1 MNNNFTTNQCLLHY
15 DPSTNTGE
23 AEMYNRAITESKS
36 SQIILCSNASKH
48 NRSRSYNRSSKRN
61 MHTTLLNANPSNF
74 RDIVQRF
81 TGRSSGIDVFV
92 GRKGPVTL
100 DFRSPASVTEE
111 VIFPTS
117 GDVQNQY
124 CSIDTHVVDRE
135 SHGTCEWEGKHT
147 AASCEMGQLS
157 DDSEGY
163 GGCDDYYAHD
173 HDDDL
178 IREYLKNSSFD
189 GVITMDCDEFY
200 LDAVMVEE
208 FLMKD
213 LDI

>member
-1 MNNNFTTNQCLLHY
+1 MNNNFRPNQCLLHY
-15 DPSTNTGE
+15 DPSIKTGE
-23 AEMYNRAITESKS
+23 AQMYNMAITESES

-48 NRSRSYNRSSKRN
+48 NRSRSYNKSSKRN

-81 TGRSSGIDVFV
+81 TGRSSGIDVSV

-100 DFRSPASVTEE
+100 DFRSPASVSTE
-111 VIFPTS
+111 VIFPSS
-117 GDVQNQY
+117 GDVQNQDY
-124 CSIDTHVVDRE
+124 AIDMQVVARE
-135 SHGTCEWEGKHT
+135 SHGTCEWEGKQT

-163 GGCDDYYAHD
+163 GGCDDNYAHD
-173 HDDDL
+173 DDDDL
-178 IREYLKNSSFD
+178 MREYLENSSFD
-189 GVITMDCDEFY
+189 GLITMDCDEFY